1 MPIKEYL
8 EIEETQLLED
18 TADNL
23 RDKLLVRLPRRLGCR
38 ISEVLGLDID
48 HIDFDR
54 QQVIIEHL
62 KARIKLACPSCGA
75 RLGKSSIFCSKC
87 GTRVEK
93 AVAQEKEFRRQRRL
107 PVDRETLDMLQDYI
121 DRGGPKEIKDRQIL
135 FPITR
140 GRVWQIY
147 LELAEKAGLPNLV
160 NMETGRT
167 HHVTPHKMRDS
178 FAIHAVKHNDSGDG
192 LRLLQEQLG
201 HQDIGTTMRYRKV
214 AGEELRDWYDDMWGE
229 KK

>member
-8 EIEETQLLED
+8 EIEETELLEEA
-18 TADNL
+18 ADNL

-38 ISEVLGLDID
+38 ISEALGLDVE
-48 HIDFDR
+48 HIDFAR

-75 RLGKSSIFCSKC
+75 RLGKSSVFCSKC

-107 PVDRETLDMLQDYI
+107 PVDSETLDMLQDYI
-121 DRGGPKEIKDRQIL
+121 DRGGPKQKNGRLML
-135 FPITR
+135 FNITR

-147 LELAEKAGLPNLV
+147 LELAEKAGLPKIV
-160 NMETGRT
+160 NMETERT
-167 HHVTPHKMRDS
+167 HNVTAHKMRDA
-178 FAIHAVKHNDSGDG
+178 FAIQAVKHDDSGDG
-192 LRLLQEQLG
+192 LRLLQEMLG

-214 AGEELRDWYDDMWGE
+214 AGQELKDWYDEMWGD